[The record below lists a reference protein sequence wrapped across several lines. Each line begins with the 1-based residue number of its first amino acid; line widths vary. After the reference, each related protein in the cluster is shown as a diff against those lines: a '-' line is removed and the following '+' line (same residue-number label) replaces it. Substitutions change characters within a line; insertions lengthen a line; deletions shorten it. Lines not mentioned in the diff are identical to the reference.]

1 MSQHKSL
8 TIQSEGFPATI
19 ETWNVL
25 NDSVQHAL
33 GVTANIIGSNV
44 ILKGCDQ
51 YNQGNETYVTDG
63 LITIDKQIYSF
74 KGGKKT
80 QGVTLIIEKTQAVY
94 DTNSGNAK
102 EMLPVYEFTY
112 ASNGGS
118 GQSIIPWDSFVRVS
132 DLKQITSDLKE
143 FRQVQ
148 SDVLYLNSNKV
159 LAKGSFVFVVN
170 KEQQTFVREFEN
182 EVDYDFKVFFSLTY
196 AGGTLHDE
204 LELPNVFCISKTS
217 TYVQF
222 EVRGKVPSIPIH
234 MSYTLDWFIL
244 KE

>member
-51 YNQGNETYVTDG
+51 YAQGNETYVTDG

-80 QGVTLIIEKTQAVY
+80 QGVTLIVEKTQAVY

-118 GQSIIPWDSFVRVS
+118 GQSIIPWDSFVRVA
-132 DLKQITSDLKE
+132 DLKE
-143 FRQVQ
+143 LSALVP
-148 SDVLYLNSNKV
+148 KV
-159 LAKGSFVFVVN
+159 NDMYQHQILAKGYETHSFADVVEGTVPGHIRIDFD
-170 KEQQTFVREFEN
+170 KELNTDDYILLISVESLLDTYASNAKHIIIVSSFDHKTTGFRVKASRK
-182 EVDYDFKVFFSLTY
+182 EVGERTQFKV
-196 AGGTLHDE
+196 HWI
-204 LELPNVFCISKTS
+204 VFK
-217 TYVQF
+217 
-222 EVRGKVPSIPIH
+222 K
-234 MSYTLDWFIL
+234 
-244 KE
+244 